1 MKHEVVEIAT
11 RRRGRRRRKKKEEE
25 EEEKKKEN
33 DEGGRTA
40 EKNKIKKA
48 GPGRRWTRPDQEGS
62 GVSFSFFPFFV
73 SSGGGGGKLAS
84 GAGRLHGASCMYGVW
99 SMEFFICVA
108 STLLSYSALIS
119 SYSLSSTIMYRALH
133 TEQSTP
139 IQSTSYTLRLRAK
152 QTHDSRKLCSSS
164 AAVDWPLGRSPVL
177 QINGLGGSVF
187 TVMLLARVLFYFL
200 IRMIVLL

>member
-1 MKHEVVEIAT
+1 MKYEVEIAT
-11 RRRGRRRRKKKEEE
+11 RRRRRREKKEEE
-25 EEEKKKEN
+25 GEKKEK

-40 EKNKIKKA
+40 EKKA